1 VVIAFALPPSDAAQV
16 HNELRMHKDGAAHI
30 HHHMVQGLAL
40 CLLERGG
47 IHQLQGLLG
56 LLQSHVQL
64 PYFTIKADP
73 LQST

>member
-1 VVIAFALPPSDAAQV
+1 
-16 HNELRMHKDGAAHI
+16 
-30 HHHMVQGLAL
+30 MVQGLAL

-56 LLQSHVQL
+56 PLQRHVQL
-64 PYFTIKADP
+64 PHFTIKADP